1 MKTIMLYTL
10 IAIETLGGYFLLALL
25 MALILK

>member
-10 IAIETLGGYFLLALL
+10 IAIETLVGYFLLALL